1 LTVRRPQEVSVN
13 RPEGERPRGKER
25 DVAQH
30 SEHIVSPKI
39 YGAVLAALV
48 LGTVL
53 TVYAAK
59 IDLGRWNIVLALTI
73 AVTKM
78 TLVILFFMH
87 GKYSSRRTKLVI
99 ASGFFWLAIMLSLTL
114 ADYTTRHAEPSRSK
128 LAPAPFPVTPEV
140 RRVSL

>member
-1 LTVRRPQEVSVN
+1 VS
-13 RPEGERPRGKER
+13 E
-25 DVAQH
+25 H

-39 YGAVLAALV
+39 YLTILIALLV
-48 LGTVL
+48 GTVV

-87 GKYSSRRTKLVI
+87 GKYSARRTKLII
-99 ASGFFWLAIMLSLTL
+99 ASGFFWLAIMLVLTL
-114 ADYTTRHAEPSRSK
+114 ADYTTRHAEPSRSQ
-128 LAPAPFPVTPEV
+128 LAPVLELHSHSDAA
-140 RRVSL
+140 LAA